1 MYSDQQV
8 QNGVGQMAK
17 ERNILVVDDERTIRE
32 VVRRYLELE
41 GFAVT
46 EAETG
51 PQALSI
57 LQSSRPDL
65 IVLDI
70 MLPGVDGFSITRR
83 LRQAN
88 DYSPL
93 AIDGDIPII
102 LLTAR
107 TNEVDRVAGLELG
120 ADDYVTKP
128 FSPRELVA
136 RVKAVL
142 RRSTAAEVESESPV
156 EFGGLSLDP
165 RGRSFSVDG
174 ESVSLTAKEF
184 DLLWFLLRHPRQV
197 FTRQQLLDK
206 VWGYEFYGD
215 ESTVTVHV
223 RRLREKLEPN
233 PSKPS
238 YIQTVWGWATSLR
251 RPPPNSES
259 DLDDAR
265 GSEALSK
272 PLHHFLDRLA
282 DSDSRRPVQRAG
294 HVRPARE

>member
-1 MYSDQQV
+1 MPKQ
-8 QNGVGQMAK
+8 
-17 ERNILVVDDERTIRE
+17 RHILVVDDERTIRE

-41 GFAVT
+41 GFAVI

-57 LQSSRPDL
+57 LQDTAPDL

-83 LRQAN
+83 LRQPN
-88 DYSPL
+88 DFNPL
-93 AIDGDIPII
+93 RVEGDIPII

-142 RRSTAAEVESESPV
+142 RRSAAAAAESEAPL
-156 EFGGLSLDP
+156 EFGGLALDP
-165 RGRSFSVDG
+165 RSRSVSIG
-174 ESVSLTAKEF
+174 GQAVSLTAKEF

-197 FTRQQLLDK
+197 FTRQQLLDQ

-223 RRLREKLEPN
+223 RRLREKIETN

-238 YIQTVWGWATSLR
+238 YIQTVWGV
-251 RPPPNSES
+251 
-259 DLDDAR
+259 
-265 GSEALSK
+265 GYKFEAS
-272 PLHHFLDRLA
+272 A
-282 DSDSRRPVQRAG
+282 DQIAEQGR
-294 HVRPARE
+294 

>member
-1 MYSDQQV
+1 
-8 QNGVGQMAK
+8 MAK

-57 LQSSRPDL
+57 LQDSCPDL

-70 MLPGVDGFSITRR
+70 MLPGIDGFSITRR
-83 LRQAN
+83 LRHPT
-88 DYSPL
+88 DYSRL
-93 AIDGDIPII
+93 QTEGDIPII

-107 TNEVDRVAGLELG
+107 TNESDRVAGLELG

-142 RRSTAAEVESESPV
+142 RRATAAESESESPV

-165 RGRSFSVDG
+165 RSHSVSVAG
-174 ESVSLTAKEF
+174 AGVSLTAKEF

-206 VWGYEFYGD
+206 VWGYGFYGD

-238 YIQTVWGWATSLR
+238 YIQTVWGVGYKL
-251 RPPPNSES
+251 
-259 DLDDAR
+259 
-265 GSEALSK
+265 EA
-272 PLHHFLDRLA
+272 P
-282 DSDSRRPVQRAG
+282 
-294 HVRPARE
+294 ENE

>member
-1 MYSDQQV
+1 MTT
-8 QNGVGQMAK
+8 

-57 LQSSRPDL
+57 LQDSRPDL

-83 LRQAN
+83 LRNAA
-88 DYSPL
+88 DYHPL
-93 AIDGDIPII
+93 HVDGDIPII
-102 LLTAR
+102 LLTAM

-142 RRSTAAEVESESPV
+142 RRTTPEEIESESPV

-165 RGRSFSVDG
+165 RSRTVSVDG
-174 ESVSLTAKEF
+174 TGLSLTAKEF

-197 FTRQQLLDK
+197 FTRQQLLDQ

-233 PSKPS
+233 PSEPR
-238 YIQTVWGWATSLR
+238 YIKTVWGVGYKIEIPS
-251 RPPPNSES
+251 SE
-259 DLDDAR
+259 
-265 GSEALSK
+265 
-272 PLHHFLDRLA
+272 
-282 DSDSRRPVQRAG
+282 
-294 HVRPARE
+294 

>member
-1 MYSDQQV
+1 
-8 QNGVGQMAK
+8 MAK
-17 ERNILVVDDERTIRE
+17 QRNILVVDDERTIRE
-32 VVRRYLELE
+32 VVRRYLEVE

-57 LQSSRPDL
+57 LQDSQPDL

-70 MLPGVDGFSITRR
+70 MLPGVDGFAITRR
-83 LRQAN
+83 LRGN
-88 DYSPL
+88 SDYNPL
-93 AIDGDIPII
+93 RAQGDIPII

-107 TNEVDRVAGLELG
+107 SNEVDRVAGLELG

-136 RVKAVL
+136 RVKVIL
-142 RRSTAAEVESESPV
+142 RRASPPEVESEQPL
-156 EFGGLSLDP
+156 EFSGLTLDP
-165 RGRSFSVDG
+165 RSRSVTVAG
-174 ESVSLTAKEF
+174 KGVALTAKEF

-197 FTRQQLLDK
+197 FTRQQLLDQ

-233 PSKPS
+233 PSKPNFV
-238 YIQTVWGWATSLR
+238 QTVWGV
-251 RPPPNSES
+251 
-259 DLDDAR
+259 
-265 GSEALSK
+265 GYKFEA
-272 PLHHFLDRLA
+272 
-282 DSDSRRPVQRAG
+282 
-294 HVRPARE
+294 PAEE

>member
-1 MYSDQQV
+1 MS
-8 QNGVGQMAK
+8 K

-41 GFAVT
+41 GFEVT

-57 LQSSRPDL
+57 LQENRPDL

-83 LRQAN
+83 LRQTS

-93 AIDGDIPII
+93 SIDGDIPII

-107 TNEVDRVAGLELG
+107 SNEVDRVSGLELG

-136 RVKAVL
+136 RVKAVM
-142 RRSTAAEVESESPV
+142 RRSIAVEVESESPV
-156 EFGGLSLDP
+156 EFGGLRLDP
-165 RGRSFSVDG
+165 RSRSVSVAEKG
-174 ESVSLTAKEF
+174 VSLTAKEF
-184 DLLWFLLRHPRQV
+184 DLLWFLMRHPRQV
-197 FTRQQLLDK
+197 FKRQQLLDK

-238 YIQTVWGWATSLR
+238 YIQTVWGVGYKFEI
-251 RPPPNSES
+251 P
-259 DLDDAR
+259 
-265 GSEALSK
+265 
-272 PLHHFLDRLA
+272 
-282 DSDSRRPVQRAG
+282 DS
-294 HVRPARE
+294 

>member
-1 MYSDQQV
+1 MPKQ
-8 QNGVGQMAK
+8 
-17 ERNILVVDDERTIRE
+17 RHILVVDDERTIRE

-41 GFAVT
+41 GFAVI

-57 LQSSRPDL
+57 LQGAAPDL

-83 LRQAN
+83 LRQPN
-88 DYSPL
+88 DFNPL
-93 AIDGDIPII
+93 RVDDDIPII

-142 RRSTAAEVESESPV
+142 RRSAAAAAESEAPL
-156 EFGGLSLDP
+156 EFGGLALDP
-165 RGRSFSVDG
+165 RSRSVSIG
-174 ESVSLTAKEF
+174 GQAVSLTAKEF

-197 FTRQQLLDK
+197 FTRQQLLDQ

-223 RRLREKLEPN
+223 RRLREKIETN

-238 YIQTVWGWATSLR
+238 YIQTVWGVGYKFEA
-251 RPPPNSES
+251 PS
-259 DLDDAR
+259 DQIAEQGR
-265 GSEALSK
+265 
-272 PLHHFLDRLA
+272 
-282 DSDSRRPVQRAG
+282 
-294 HVRPARE
+294 